1 MIYTWF
7 LLRLLDWRTWA
18 ILALLAVIGTAAY
31 KIHQHGYNRG
41 VVQSAE
47 VIESLNEQIKLDRDL
62 YAQSILES
70 SKTQTEW
77 MTKYQNAE
85 HRANE
90 QIKSLQIINAQSTGI
105 IDRLR
110 DTTKQANERINLP
123 NTPKD
128 TADEYVNTLTNV
140 FNDCTGKY
148 VELAKIAD
156 QYEIDQQKLI
166 DSYPANWYKWVLVL
180 DSI

>member
-7 LLRLLDWRTWA
+7 LSRLLDWRTWA
-18 ILALLAVIGTAAY
+18 ILALLAVIGTSIY
-31 KIHQHGYNRG
+31 KTKQSSFNAG
-41 VVQSAE
+41 VAQSAE
-47 VIESLNEQIKLDRDL
+47 VVTALQNQINLDREL

-128 TADEYVNTLTNV
+128 TTDEYVAALTNV

-148 VELAKIAD
+148 VEMAKVAD

-166 DSYPANWYKWVLVL
+166 DSYPAN
-180 DSI
+180 